1 MSSLLDWCAMSKVDT
16 ESHGHQLRSLGLI
29 SPILEQASPCGLV
42 HPKLGLHFTPHGLTS
57 CQENQETVLL
67 NPTVTAVLILEPR
80 LPSFHYLCAISFC
93 FFFVCLF
100 SFLSGKPDLFYGSS
114 SHLQHLNSISQNPV
128 L

>member
-1 MSSLLDWCAMSKVDT
+1 MSSPRTWCAVSDVDT

-29 SPILEQASPCGLV
+29 SPTLEQASPCALV

-57 CQENQETVLL
+57 CQENQEPALL
-67 NPTVTAVLILEPR
+67 NPTVTAVLILDPT
-80 LPSFHYLCAISFC
+80 LPSSLYLGAISFC
-93 FFFVCLF
+93 FFFVCSF

-114 SHLQHLNSISQNPV
+114 SHLRHLNSISQNPV